1 MRVLHIQARLKG
13 EFKLPKSFIDK
24 LPKRVAV
31 FTTIQLMNSLP
42 VIVKQIED
50 SGRDAIV
57 FKTGHTRNKGQILG
71 CNVQNFKK
79 YADEEFDGFVYFGD
93 GLFHPKALVWKNED
107 KLVHGYNPFTSEQ
120 YVIKGE
126 DVEKTRRQYRAANS
140 LFIMAKRVG
149 VLVTTKPG
157 QFFLK
162 KAFEL
167 REEYPD
173 KKFYFFIDNT
183 INFGAL
189 EDFPFVECWI
199 NTACPRI
206 PFEDQVNIKKPV
218 VNLEDVKKKKG
229 FRAVVHKSGVLKKE
243 V

>member
-1 MRVLHIQARLKG
+1 MKVIHIQARLKA
-13 EFKLPKSFIDK
+13 EFGLPDDFIAKLPNK
-24 LPKRVAV
+24 VAV

-42 VIVKQIED
+42 KMVEQIEK
-50 SGRDAIV
+50 SGREAVV
-57 FKTGHTRNKGQILG
+57 FKTVHTRNKGQILG

-79 YADEEFDGFVYFGD
+79 YADEDFEGFVYVGD

-107 KLVHGYNPFTSEQ
+107 KKVFGFNPFTSEQ
-120 YVIKGE
+120 YVIEGS
-126 DVEKTRRQYRAANS
+126 DVEKTRRQYTAAKS

-162 KAFEL
+162 KAFQL

-183 INFGAL
+183 INFGNL
-189 EDFPFVECWI
+189 EDFPFIECWV

-206 PFEDQVNIKKPV
+206 PFEDQINISRPV
-218 VNLEDVKKKKG
+218 VNLEDVKKENS
-229 FRAVVHKSGVLKKE
+229 FRAVSHRSGVLKK
-243 V
+243 

>member
-1 MRVLHIQARLKG
+1 MRVVHIQARINAV
-13 EFKLPKSFIDK
+13 FDLPKSFIDK

-31 FTTIQLMNSLP
+31 FTTIQLMNSLEP
-42 VIVKQIED
+42 MTKQIEE
-50 SGRDAIV
+50 SGREPIV
-57 FKTGHTRNKGQILG
+57 FKTVHTRNKGQILG
-71 CNVQNFKK
+71 CNVQNFKS
-79 YADEEFDGFVYFGD
+79 YADEDFDAFVYVGD

-107 KLVHGYNPFTSEQ
+107 KKVFGYNPFTSEQ

-126 DVEKTRRQYRAANS
+126 DVERTRKQYRAANS
-140 LFIMAKRVG
+140 LFQMARRVG

-167 REEYPD
+167 RKEYPD

-183 INFGAL
+183 INFQAL
-189 EDFPFVECWI
+189 EDFPFVECWV

-206 PFEDQVNIKKPV
+206 PFEDQVNISKPV
-218 VNLEDVKKKKG
+218 VNMEDVKKQNS
-229 FRAVVHKSGVLKKE
+229 FRAVYHQSGSLRK
-243 V
+243 